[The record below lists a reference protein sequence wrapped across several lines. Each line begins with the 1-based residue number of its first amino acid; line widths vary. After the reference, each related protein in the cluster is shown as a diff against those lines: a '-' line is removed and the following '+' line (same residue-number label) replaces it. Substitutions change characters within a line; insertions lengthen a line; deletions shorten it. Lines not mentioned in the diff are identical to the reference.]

1 MYPLWVVISL
11 GRWSWIAYSFW
22 VCRRVSKQHP
32 PSIFC
37 PSLAVKSVLF
47 SELIMC
53 GIASSLAFKFL
64 LWVPALTSLNNRLCR
79 RILSWE
85 ETFLPLT
92 VFGQSICPNNRD
104 QPRTLKFRGYMS
116 SLFCTLFICG
126 RKHVSHTHVEFNL
139 QELVRKFHH
148 VCNRNKF
155 TSTHLTPAALTH

>member
-1 MYPLWVVISL
+1 MFTLWVVLFL
-11 GRWSWIAYSFW
+11 GGWSWIAYSVYLSISW
-22 VCRRVSKQHP
+22 VSKQHP

-53 GIASSLAFKFL
+53 GIASRLAFKFL
-64 LWVPALTSLNNRLCR
+64 HWVPALTSLNNGLCR

-104 QPRTLKFRGYMS
+104 QPRTVEFRGYMS
-116 SLFCTLFICG
+116 SSSFCTQFIYLWEEACITHTCG
-126 RKHVSHTHVEFNL
+126 VQLAGDGS
-139 QELVRKFHH
+139 
-148 VCNRNKF
+148 
-155 TSTHLTPAALTH
+155 